1 MIFYGFFQNYVKI
14 TDYQNCNKKIYI
26 FIFLTINPLIMKK
39 ITFLLFLICLC
50 SINFSFSQVVLSEDF
65 EGGLSLPTGWT
76 NTDIPGNGEVWTFD
90 TGGEAPL
97 FTAGNTFLYD
107 PAGMA
112 GNYALFNSDAY
123 GNNGTAEESAL
134 ESPVFDCGSLTNVT
148 LRYNHFFLS
157 GFGGQGL
164 VEVFDGSSWQT
175 VIDYS
180 APAIPQDDF
189 VFGTVELDVSAELA
203 GVTNAQV
210 RFRWVG
216 DWSYW
221 WAFDNVEVFQC
232 TVGAP
237 APVVSPMPM
246 DGATNVALD
255 NSDTNFPNRLFFNWT
270 NGPGDPGTS
279 YTLNLGT
286 QNPPTDNSFSGFPNG
301 DFIFGLAYDT
311 TYFWSV
317 ESINCAGTSISA
329 VWSFTTE
336 QDPVLSIGDSAIDTI
351 SLYPNPTENIV
362 NIKTN
367 FDLDSVT
374 VFNLLGQSVAVF
386 NKDSL
391 SNKSFDIS
399 NLEDGLYMV
408 ELTIGDNRETFRIT
422 KK

>member
-1 MIFYGFFQNYVKI
+1 
-14 TDYQNCNKKIYI
+14 
-26 FIFLTINPLIMKK
+26 MKK
-39 ITFLLFLICLC
+39 ITISFLTIFIF
-50 SINFSFSQVVLSEDF
+50 SISLGYSQIVLSEDF
-65 EGGLSLPTGWT
+65 EGSLSLPAGWT
-76 NTDIPGNGEVWTFD
+76 NTDVPGNGEVWTFD

-97 FTAGNTFLYD
+97 FAAGNIFLYD

-148 LRYNHFFLS
+148 LRFNHFFLS
-157 GFGGQGL
+157 GFGGQGF
-164 VEVFDGSSWQT
+164 VEVFDGSAWQT

-189 VFGTVELDVSAELA
+189 VFGAVELDVSAELA

-232 TVGAP
+232 TVSAP

-255 NSDTNFPNRLFFNWT
+255 NSDMNFPNRLFFNWT
-270 NGPGDPGTS
+270 DGPGDPGGS

-286 QNPPTDNSFSGFPNG
+286 QNPPTDNSFTGFPNG

-317 ESINCAGTSISA
+317 ESINCAGTSTSA

-336 QDPVLSIGDSAIDTI
+336 QDPSLSLEENEIATF
-351 SLYPNPTENIV
+351 SLYPNPTENVI

-367 FDLDSVT
+367 LDLDSVT
-374 VFNLLGQSVAVF
+374 VFNLLGQSVAKF
-386 NKDSL
+386 NSNSL
-391 SNKSFDIS
+391 ANKSIDLS

-408 ELTIGDNRETFRIT
+408 EVSAGDKRETFRIT
-422 KK
+422 KQ